1 MQNSKLEIAR
11 TKYGMSQER
20 LAELIGLKR
29 AIISAWER
37 GTRDMPVR
45 HAKKISK
52 VFGCDWKDLYE

>member
-1 MQNSKLEIAR
+1 MQNSRLEIAR
-11 TKYGMSQER
+11 TKHGMSQER

-45 HAKKISK
+45 HAKTIAA
-52 VFGCDWKDLYE
+52 VLDCDWKDLYE